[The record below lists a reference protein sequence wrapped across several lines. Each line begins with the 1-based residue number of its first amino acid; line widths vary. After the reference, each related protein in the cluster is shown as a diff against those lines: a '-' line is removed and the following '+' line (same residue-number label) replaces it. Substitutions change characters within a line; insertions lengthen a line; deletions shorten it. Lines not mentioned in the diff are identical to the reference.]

1 LSWGRSRRGSSYRTA
16 AVVGNLDSRAIVAW
30 SIPQHS
36 ERGEAWTAGQD
47 GRAIYSTAVP
57 YNASNP
63 PRPFKAAFL
72 RGCAGGERRQMQHAR
87 SGKTFCEF
95 FAGIGLVHEA
105 LRRSGWQC
113 VYANDIDA
121 KKRHMYTGHYG
132 HDTSGHYHQGDV
144 WTTDEVLGRIPGR
157 PFLATASFPCT
168 DMSLAGK
175 RRGLAGEQSGALFGF
190 LQVLEQ
196 LDERR
201 PPMVLLENVPGF
213 LTSHDGAD
221 FQTAIDE
228 LAALGYWLDCFV
240 IDARWF
246 VPQSRPRLFIA
257 GYQAELLTRPLAP
270 RETDSELMSDPWER
284 AVMRADRMRPRRLIE
299 VIRRTEPAT
308 GWATIDCGNPAVAIT
323 SITEAIDTAKD
334 QSWWNDLE
342 VARHREMMF
351 DRHRDQLDA
360 LCRNS
365 GRPTALTAFRRV
377 RQGQQRMEVRFDGVA
392 GCLRTPRGG
401 SAKQIVI
408 VVDRGQI
415 RMRWMTPREYAR
427 LQGASDYALP
437 ENTIQALF
445 GFGDAV
451 CVPVIEW
458 IDRNM
463 LTPVFDAASQRRTTS
478 SNEASHARPV
488 LTG

>member
-1 LSWGRSRRGSSYRTA
+1 MP
-16 AVVGNLDSRAIVAW
+16 N
-30 SIPQHS
+30 
-36 ERGEAWTAGQD
+36 
-47 GRAIYSTAVP
+47 
-57 YNASNP
+57 
-63 PRPFKAAFL
+63 
-72 RGCAGGERRQMQHAR
+72 AR

-105 LRRSGWQC
+105 LRQCGWQC

-121 KKRHMYTGHYG
+121 KKRQMYAGHYG
-132 HDTSGHYHQGDV
+132 DAAAEHYHEGDV
-144 WTTDEVLGRIPGR
+144 WAVDEVLARIPGR

-201 PPMVLLENVPGF
+201 PAVILLENVPGF
-213 LTSHDGAD
+213 LTSHDGED
-221 FQTAIDE
+221 FATAVGE
-228 LAALGYWLDCFV
+228 LAALGYWVDSFV

-246 VPQSRPRLFIA
+246 VPQSRPRLFLVGYHRDIVAPPLIA
-257 GYQAELLTRPLAP
+257 KDLDAEPMADRWRDAI
-270 RETDSELMSDPWER
+270 
-284 AVMRADRMRPRRLIE
+284 ARADRLRPPRLLAAMNRI
-299 VIRRTEPAT
+299 EPAT
-308 GWATIDCGNPAVAIT
+308 GWATIDCGNPIPKCKSLDAI
-323 SITEAIDTAKD
+323 IDADDD
-334 QSWWNDLE
+334 QAWWNDAE
-342 VARHREMMF
+342 VARHSEMMF
-351 DRHRDQLDA
+351 DRHRRQIEA
-360 LCRNS
+360 LREQ
-365 GRPTALTAFRRV
+365 GGGPVALTAFRRV
-377 RQGQQRMEVRFDGVA
+377 REGQQRMEVRFDGVA

-408 VVDRGQI
+408 VVDRGQV

-427 LQGASDYALP
+427 LQGAPRFALP

-463 LTPVFDAASQRRTTS
+463 LTPVFEGVRGQESGVGKKTS
-478 SNEASHARPV
+478 APAKRPTLQL
-488 LTG
+488 LTPDS